1 MVGGQYSEVR
11 DGTWCNCISIGQHWM
26 ALGGTGSVRGFSGR
40 YLVVLGQNIGST
52 VWLLV
57 IGVLLKHNQY

>member
-26 ALGGTGSVRGFSGR
+26 ALSGTGSVQGLASGR
-40 YLVVLGQNIGST
+40 YLVVLGQNIDGS

-57 IGVLLKHNQY
+57 IVHS